1 MQARSPEWALWEWTR
16 VQVGKCTGLGSALPG
31 GLQGDLRAFFSD
43 FQWACLIQKE
53 EMGSAL
59 KRGYIL
65 KPLDG

>member
-1 MQARSPEWALWEWTR
+1 MGTVGMDESASGQVYWAW
-16 VQVGKCTGLGSALPG
+16 VCPFPG

>member
-1 MQARSPEWALWEWTR
+1 MGTVGMDESASGQVYWAWVCPSWW
-16 VQVGKCTGLGSALPG
+16 SAG
-31 GLQGDLRAFFSD
+31 GLESFLFRFPVGLS
-43 FQWACLIQKE
+43 LIQKE